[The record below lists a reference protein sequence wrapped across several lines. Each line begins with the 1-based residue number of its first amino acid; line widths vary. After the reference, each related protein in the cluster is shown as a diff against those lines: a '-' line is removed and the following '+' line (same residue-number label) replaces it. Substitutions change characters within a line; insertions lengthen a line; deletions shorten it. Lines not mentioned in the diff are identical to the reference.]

1 MHDIE
6 EALNIAHRIVVLSGR
21 PATVI
26 EEYVIYGRGSAR
38 QGPAGDQ
45 IHASNG
51 GKRMKY
57 LKNVPN
63 TEVAALEG
71 LISIREG
78 QIVSM
83 AMSRS
88 DQTQIV
94 LFAIAAGELISEEIY
109 PGDTLYY
116 VLSGGIQIRQDQ
128 EVLLVRAGEVLAV
141 CADILHSL
149 QALQDTKLL
158 QITVN
163 E

>member
-1 MHDIE
+1 
-6 EALNIAHRIVVLSGR
+6 
-21 PATVI
+21 
-26 EEYVIYGRGSAR
+26 
-38 QGPAGDQ
+38 
-45 IHASNG
+45 
-51 GKRMKY
+51 MKY

-128 EVLLVRAGEVLAV
+128 EVLLVRAGEALAV